1 MPSLVQVAEVFVVVV
16 FIVLLALC
24 CRGLHAIVGHEFLGF
39 QPCDALCALRDRDL
53 RKDKVVQLKS
63 TNVNINSY
71 KLGEKTY
78 SEMSLFLP
86 SDMRRKVR
94 TCSDANF

>member
-1 MPSLVQVAEVFVVVV
+1 MTSLVQVAEIFVVV

-24 CRGLHAIVGHEFLGF
+24 CRGLHAVVGHELLGF

-63 TNVNINSY
+63 TYVNINSY
-71 KLGEKTY
+71 KLGKNI
-78 SEMSLFLP
+78 F
-86 SDMRRKVR
+86 
-94 TCSDANF
+94 